1 MLFPKWG
8 VMGADLVPSSRGNE
22 NGGTASYR
30 FFGISPIDQYRF
42 QTISAAF
49 GVSHLRPSVSA
60 LFLLLTDVG
69 IVLTNVLG

>member
-1 MLFPKWG
+1 M
-8 VMGADLVPSSRGNE
+8 
-22 NGGTASYR
+22 GGTASYR